1 MKKISIYSIAF
12 LMLGIGT
19 LNSGCMGSWGL
30 TSKIYKWNDG
40 ATGNKF
46 IDNLLFWILGF
57 VYFFTISIDFA
68 IFNLLEFWTGS
79 NPLAMNEGDI
89 ETAIVKAKDGNQY
102 QMTVTK
108 NRYEAVALTGEH
120 KGEKSALSYNPATK
134 TWSMEKG
141 ATVTPFATI
150 HPELNKVEVFGPD
163 GEVKMLDMAA
173 IATQSMFAN
182 HN

>member
-1 MKKISIYSIAF
+1 MKKITIYTMAL
-12 LMLGIGT
+12 LMMGIGK
-19 LNSGCMGSWGL
+19 LNSGCIGSWWL
-30 TSKIYKWNDG
+30 TSKIYNWNDG

-57 VYFFTISIDFA
+57 VYMFTITIDFA

-89 ETAIVKAKDGNQY
+89 ETAIVKGKDGNQY

-108 NRYEAVALTGEH
+108 NRYEAVALTGER

-141 ATVTPFATI
+141 TTVTPFATI
-150 HPELNKVEVFGPD
+150 HPELNKVEVFGPN
-163 GEVKMLDMAA
+163 GEVQMLDMAA
-173 IATQSMFAN
+173 VATQGMFAG
-182 HN
+182 HQ